1 LADGV
6 TMASEQ
12 QIAANRRNAR
22 KNTGPFRRYRHG
34 PTLSIASSA
43 ACAKQLDNL
52 VRKITG
58 DTEHAIVR
66 IVSSLAGRLL
76 QEQPSD

>member
-1 LADGV
+1 MQCAQEHGSVQALAP
-6 TMASEQ
+6 
-12 QIAANRRNAR
+12 R
-22 KNTGPFRRYRHG
+22 

-52 VRKITG
+52 VRKITA
-58 DTEHAIVR
+58 DTERAIVR

-76 QEQPSD
+76 QEQRRTKVLVPLGSANNR